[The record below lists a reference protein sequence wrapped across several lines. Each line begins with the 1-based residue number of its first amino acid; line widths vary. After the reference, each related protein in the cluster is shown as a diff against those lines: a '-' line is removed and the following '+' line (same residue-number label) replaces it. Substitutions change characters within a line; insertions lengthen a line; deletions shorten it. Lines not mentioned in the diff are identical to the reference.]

1 MDIVPS
7 RQLEYTD
14 IIPEVDEVYGYCIE
28 AVNDCDDGNHIIIE
42 TYYPSFDKFS
52 TADMNS
58 DGIVD
63 VLGIVILVNMILRD

>member
-42 TYYPSFDKFS
+42 KYDPSFDKFS
-52 TADMNS
+52 IAYMRS

-63 VLGIVILVNMILRD
+63 VLGIVILVNVILRD